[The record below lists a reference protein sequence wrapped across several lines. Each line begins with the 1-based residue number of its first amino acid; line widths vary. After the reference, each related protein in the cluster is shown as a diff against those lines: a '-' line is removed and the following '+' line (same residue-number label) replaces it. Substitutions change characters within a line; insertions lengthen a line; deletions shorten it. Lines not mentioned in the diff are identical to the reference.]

1 MIHITLPSGASADL
15 RPVSEVT
22 ERQRRPIKR
31 IQAQLAARPA
41 FAAAV
46 KEAQAI
52 AKAAGTVLDPEA
64 ELRIAAGMGD
74 AFDLLEDLNDS
85 LVAALVA
92 GWSYGFA
99 VTVDGVQDV
108 PGADLDALRK
118 ECAPYLPQLLPDFE
132 PSADADSPI
141 APSGA

>member
-1 MIHITLPSGASADL
+1 MIHINLPSGASADL
-15 RPVSEVT
+15 RAVSDVT

-46 KEAQAI
+46 KEAQLI
-52 AKAAGTVLDPEA
+52 AKAAGTELSPEA

-85 LVAALVA
+85 LVSALVS
-92 GWSYGFA
+92 GWSYDFP
-99 VTVDGVQDV
+99 VSVEGVQDV
-108 PGADLDALRK
+108 PGRDLDALRK
-118 ECAPYLPQLLPDFE
+118 ECAPYLAQLLPDFE
-132 PSADADSPI
+132 VSAEPDSPI

>member
-1 MIHITLPSGASADL
+1 MIHVTLPSGATADL
-15 RPVSEVT
+15 RSVADVT

-46 KEAQAI
+46 KEAQAA
-52 AKAAGTVLDPEA
+52 AKASGAELSPEA
-64 ELRIAAGMGD
+64 EMRIAAGMGD
-74 AFDLLEDLNDS
+74 AFDLLEELNDS
-85 LVAALVA
+85 LVTAMVA
-92 GWSYGFA
+92 GWSYGFP
-99 VTVDGVQDV
+99 VTMDAVQDV
-108 PGADLDALRK
+108 PGSDLDALRK

-132 PSADADSPI
+132 VSTEPDSPI

>member
-1 MIHITLPSGASADL
+1 MIHINLPSGASADL
-15 RPVSEVT
+15 RDVADVT

-31 IQAQLAARPA
+31 IQSQLAARPA

-52 AKAAGTVLDPEA
+52 SGAELSPEA

-74 AFDLLEDLNDS
+74 AFDLLEELNDF

-92 GWSYGFA
+92 GWSYGFP
-99 VTVDGVQDV
+99 VTADAVQDI
-108 PGADLDALRK
+108 PGADLDALRT
-118 ECAPYLPQLLPDFE
+118 ECAPFLPKLLPDFE
-132 PSADADSPI
+132 PTAEADSPTV
-141 APSGA
+141 PSGA

>member
-1 MIHITLPSGASADL
+1 MIHVNLPSGATADL
-15 RPVSEVT
+15 RDVAEVT

-52 AKAAGTVLDPEA
+52 AKAAGTDLSPEA

-99 VTVDGVQDV
+99 VTVDAVQDV

-118 ECAPYLPQLLPDFE
+118 ECAPYLPKLLPDFE
-132 PSADADSPI
+132 PSADTDSPT